1 MTIENKLNQIEQA
14 IKEIRAELKPEKSY
28 AERQAEWLKETGVKV
43 GSRVRV
49 TRAALSHEYGW
60 GTHVVP
66 EMNNVQES
74 RVEGIDEVIGLLLE
88 DGWWF
93 PYFVLEPV
101 KEKVKKYRVAFMSD
115 GTLIDTRHWRG
126 HSYFAN
132 REDFEKYATGARQEF
147 IGLIKSTEKEFEE

>member
-14 IKEIRAELKPEKSY
+14 IREIRAELKPEKSY

-101 KEKVKKYRVAFMSD
+101 KEKVKRYKVAYMSSTFDLGRSSEYYRDECEFTKDYPQA
-115 GTLIDTRHWRG
+115 
-126 HSYFAN
+126 
-132 REDFEKYATGARQEF
+132 EF